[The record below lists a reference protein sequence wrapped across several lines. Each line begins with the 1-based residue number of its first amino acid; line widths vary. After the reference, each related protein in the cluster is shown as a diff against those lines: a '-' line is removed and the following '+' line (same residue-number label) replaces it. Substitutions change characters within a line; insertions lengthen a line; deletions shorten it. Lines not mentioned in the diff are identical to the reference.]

1 MSEMIAIRAM
11 WGLGSTLVVLG
22 PCGARL
28 VHTRRGGS
36 SILAVASKK
45 TPSEAPRRP
54 SKARRPA
61 TPRGKARRPSQRID
75 KDKLRAR
82 LRVIGDEYV
91 YYMLDDAIDLLTEGK
106 LVSLVKK
113 YIRLDDLRPDT
124 VEGMSLLDRV
134 RRFETESLAR
144 KYYQA
149 FDVNS
154 KNCTKKSAGT
164 TSWISTFRHLL
175 DECTQAARPGAP
187 TEVLQCFD
195 ILFGLLDK
203 VDDFRVD
210 IIFFADEHGSWQV
223 GVDWDRVLPSWFAV
237 LAATAEPRDYAQR
250 VGTLV
255 DRHCGYKRDKLLA
268 VAARAATPE
277 QREAL
282 ASLPADHHRR
292 R

>member
-1 MSEMIAIRAM
+1 MAPKNPP
-11 WGLGSTLVVLG
+11 G
-22 PCGARL
+22 
-28 VHTRRGGS
+28 
-36 SILAVASKK
+36 
-45 TPSEAPRRP
+45 EA
-54 SKARRPA
+54 AHRPA
-61 TPRGKARRPSQRID
+61 KAQRSAKPRGRASAHSQRID

-82 LRVIGDEYV
+82 LRLIGDEYV
-91 YYMLDDAIDLLTEGK
+91 FYMLDDAIDLLPEGK

-124 VEGMSLLDRV
+124 LEGMSLLDRV
-134 RRFETESLAR
+134 RRFEAESLAR

-154 KNCTKKSAGT
+154 KNCLKKSAGT
-164 TSWISTFRHLL
+164 TAWISTFRRLL
-175 DECTQAARPGAP
+175 DGCALAARRGDPA
-187 TEVLQCFD
+187 EVLQAFD

-237 LAATAEPRDYAQR
+237 LAATAEPQDYAQR
-250 VGTLV
+250 VGNLV
-255 DRHCGYKRDKLLA
+255 DHHCGHKRDNVIA

-277 QREAL
+277 QRAAL
-282 ASLPADHHRR
+282 AALPPSDRR
-292 R
+292 RR